1 MFSSLFM
8 WMTIYFQQGDKRDR
22 KGMKKL
28 LFQEFEMKNLKEFTY
43 FFGTQVRR
51 DHNKGTIS
59 LG

>member
-1 MFSSLFM
+1 
-8 WMTIYFQQGDKRDR
+8 
-22 KGMKKL
+22 MKKF

-43 FFGTQVRR
+43 LFGIQVMR

>member
-1 MFSSLFM
+1 M

-43 FFGTQVRR
+43 FFGIQVRR